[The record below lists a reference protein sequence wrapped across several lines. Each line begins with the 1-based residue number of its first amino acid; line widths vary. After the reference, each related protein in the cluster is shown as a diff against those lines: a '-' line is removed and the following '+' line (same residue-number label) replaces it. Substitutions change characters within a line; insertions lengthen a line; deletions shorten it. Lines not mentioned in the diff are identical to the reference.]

1 MLLFAKLFGKS
12 DFDSALANL
21 CIIAFWG
28 LARLLEL
35 TYSGNSGPLQYDS
48 SILTTEFLYHRSAAE
63 TTIPL
68 HSSPSSSTHTKHNT
82 IKSRGTP
89 ANNNTNN
96 QQKNGIS
103 KP

>member
-21 CIIAFWG
+21 CIVAFWG

-48 SILTTEFLYHRSAAE
+48 SILTTEFLYHSLQRYHLGSNVWE
-63 TTIPL
+63 
-68 HSSPSSSTHTKHNT
+68 
-82 IKSRGTP
+82 RY
-89 ANNNTNN
+89 
-96 QQKNGIS
+96 
-103 KP
+103 